1 MESLVQRSTL
11 AAAGAIERDVHGM
24 LLWAGLGASVGGMAA
39 HRRGF
44 SLATGV
50 IAGLVLGPL
59 AVVLFFV
66 PVWGS
71 DPVRAQKCPYCAGRV
86 SSDARVCHHCDAILE
101 AGWG

>member
-1 MESLVQRSTL
+1 MGL
-11 AAAGAIERDVHGM
+11 
-24 LLWAGLGASVGGMAA
+24 LLWAGLGALVGGIAA

-44 SLATGV
+44 SLVTGI

-71 DPVRAQKCPYCAGRV
+71 EPVRAQACPYCAGRV
-86 SSDARVCHHCDAILE
+86 ASNARVCHHCDAILVT
-101 AGWG
+101 GWG

>member
-1 MESLVQRSTL
+1 MGL
-11 AAAGAIERDVHGM
+11 

-44 SLATGV
+44 SLAIGV

-66 PVWGS
+66 PVYVS
-71 DPVRAQKCPYCAGRV
+71 HPAQRLECPYCDGMV
-86 SSDARVCHHCDAILE
+86 PSDARVCHHCHALLQS
-101 AGWG
+101 GWDERPRSAPVQIRITRRAPR

>member
-1 MESLVQRSTL
+1 MGL
-11 AAAGAIERDVHGM
+11 

-71 DPVRAQKCPYCAGRV
+71 DPVRAQK
-86 SSDARVCHHCDAILE
+86 
-101 AGWG
+101 